1 MMIFLSKKVGRNYKR
16 LARNLEIS
24 DSCIDDIEHDKL
36 PYHGEKCLRVFR
48 HLKRK
53 YGIVKW
59 NQIKKA
65 LQAFHQTQIIS
76 DFISEYPNFP

>member
-1 MMIFLSKKVGRNYKR
+1 MVGKNYKR
-16 LARNLEIS
+16 LARNLDIS
-24 DSCIDDIEHDKL
+24 DSCIDNIEHANLSRLEDN
-36 PYHGEKCLRVFR
+36 CLRVFKQ
-48 HLKRK
+48 LKRE

-76 DFISEYPNFP
+76 DFISKYPDFP

>member
-1 MMIFLSKKVGRNYKR
+1 MIIFLSKKVGKNYKR
-16 LARNLEIS
+16 LARNLDIS
-24 DSCIDDIEHDKL
+24 DSCIDDIEHAKL
-36 PYHGEKCLRVFR
+36 SYHEEKCSRVFR
-48 HLKRK
+48 QLKRE

>member
-1 MMIFLSKKVGRNYKR
+1 MVGKNYKR
-16 LARNLEIS
+16 LARNLDIS
-24 DSCIDDIEHDKL
+24 DSCIDNIEHANLSHLEDN
-36 PYHGEKCLRVFR
+36 CLRVFKQ
-48 HLKRK
+48 LKRE

-76 DFISEYPNFP
+76 DFISKYPDFP